1 MDLSAERWEGVTSAE
16 REALAKRLGT
26 QLPSGFSFQAI
37 RRVRF
42 GEGQHHVAF
51 YQLGDATF
59 ALTPGAVV
67 ALGYDANRQWEPNS
81 DELESWQG
89 TSEEYGIAK
98 TVRDYIAEV
107 TLPVRRVVLSPFLI
121 ETSAG
126 ELGWEPIGVDDP
138 EVQGILREYP
148 AQRQVEVSRGDAS
161 TRVRRGQEG
170 EIIAER
176 SLSRTHADLAAQL
189 AAIGFRFPTSDEW
202 EYACGA
208 GVPTL
213 FRWGDHVPCDRYP
226 TDVSPAEAAW
236 RRQWVLSAGKLERPA
251 EGFASDWDYHRQPN
265 SFGLL
270 IASDPYKYELV
281 AEIGVTRGGD
291 GGCTICGGA
300 GFFIGWLTLLMRY
313 PPMSDIELE
322 TSLANSPTRLSRS
335 STTIGITRSAQLV
348 ARDGS
353 LRTARFL
360 SQTSGT
366 RRTTGTIVEC
376 CLKRIESFRQL

>member
-1 MDLSAERWEGVTSAE
+1 MDLSAERWEGVAPAE
-16 REALAKRLGT
+16 REALARRLAQ
-26 QLPSGFSFQAI
+26 QLPSGFTFQAI
-37 RRVRF
+37 RRFRL
-42 GEGQHHVAF
+42 GERQQHVAL
-51 YQLGDATF
+51 YQKDNATF
-59 ALTPGAVV
+59 ALIPGGV
-67 ALGYDANRQWEPNS
+67 ASLGYDADRQWEPNL

-98 TVRDYIAEV
+98 TIQEYIAEV
-107 TLPVRRVVLSPFLI
+107 TLRVRRAELSPFLI

-189 AAIGFRFPTSDEW
+189 AAMGSRFPTSDEW
-202 EYACGA
+202 EYACGG

-236 RRQWVLSAGKLERPA
+236 RRQWVLSAGKLERPS
-251 EGFASDWDYHRQPN
+251 EGFASDSDYHRQPN
-265 SFGLL
+265 TFGLL

-281 AEIGVTRGGD
+281 AEIGVTRAGD

-300 GFFIGWLTLLMRY
+300 GFFIGWLTLATAYFEEHSCKHDPTEPVSHGYTVGRRVL
-313 PPMSDIELE
+313 EL
-322 TSLANSPTRLSRS
+322 R
-335 STTIGITRSAQLV
+335 
-348 ARDGS
+348 
-353 LRTARFL
+353 
-360 SQTSGT
+360 
-366 RRTTGTIVEC
+366 
-376 CLKRIESFRQL
+376 